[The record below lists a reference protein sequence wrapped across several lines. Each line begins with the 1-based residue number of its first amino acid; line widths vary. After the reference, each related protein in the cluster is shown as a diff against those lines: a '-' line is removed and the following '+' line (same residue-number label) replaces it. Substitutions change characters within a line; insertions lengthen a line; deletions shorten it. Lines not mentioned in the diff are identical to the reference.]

1 MNVKTIVDGIAR
13 DGLSQQGL
21 MDVSK
26 RGNLS
31 PHLSFF
37 FFGVNFTSSFDYT
50 PLPPNLD
57 LASAMLINA
66 HYKVVSELLQLS
78 NNT

>member
-26 RGNLS
+26 RCNLS
-31 PHLSFF
+31 PHLFF

>member
-26 RGNLS
+26 RCNLS
-31 PHLSFF
+31 PHLF